1 MSTNATEDVRSTQ
14 QLFQHKMSGNVKH
27 DDSHCISYIG
37 CKAFFDEL
45 IKSKTISRDIYLS
58 RNGISLFHL
67 HVANRRDPKEIN
79 FLLQQL
85 KISAKTAS
93 ALEAYFSA
101 EQ

>member
-1 MSTNATEDVRSTQ
+1 MATNATEYVRSTQ
-14 QLFQHKMSGNVKH
+14 QLFQHKMSGNVK
-27 DDSHCISYIG
+27 HCISYIG

-93 ALEAYFSA
+93 ALEAYFSV